1 MDANVSPEGLTFQP
15 FLNSEPSVL
24 QLITLESTYTP
35 RREDPQ
41 TDVPTWDGLPTA
53 RTQIWSPDEK
63 ASLIIPNG
71 GFSGGNEKS
80 SEEVFKEISRN
91 NY

>member
-15 FLNSEPSVL
+15 FLTTEPSDL
-24 QLITLESTYTP
+24 QLLTLESTYTP
-35 RREDPQ
+35 RIEDPQ
-41 TDVPTWDGLPTA
+41 TIVTTWDGLPTA

-63 ASLIIPNG
+63 ASLIIPNA

-80 SEEVFKEISRN
+80 SKNSFEEI
-91 NY
+91 